1 METNEIINKV
11 GVWVASIG
19 GGVVVVRY
27 IVKIILA
34 IINLASRKIPLKL
47 TETDRKQIAAE
58 AATETTKLLAMG
70 IKVDVDGQID
80 KATNHQIELLKE
92 QNREYI
98 RQNNKLVALMR
109 KMGLV
114 VADLKSP
121 SATFRD
127 DLRHEIDTD
136 FTSDSPI
143 QSLVGDP
150 VLATIEVSD
159 SVTIPG
165 KSNKK
170 SKEKY

>member
-127 DLRHEIDTD
+127 DLRH
-136 FTSDSPI
+136 
-143 QSLVGDP
+143 
-150 VLATIEVSD
+150 
-159 SVTIPG
+159 
-165 KSNKK
+165 
-170 SKEKY
+170 

>member
-27 IVKIILA
+27 LVKIILA
-34 IINLASRKIPLKL
+34 VINLVSRKIPLKL

-98 RQNNKLVALMR
+98 KQNSKLVALMR

-127 DLRHEIDTD
+127 DLRHLGRW
-136 FTSDSPI
+136 P
-143 QSLVGDP
+143 
-150 VLATIEVSD
+150 A
-159 SVTIPG
+159 
-165 KSNKK
+165 
-170 SKEKY
+170 